1 MVSPLGIDF
10 VQRRSPASMLGWTL
24 LLVGLVGVALVA
36 LDVVQAREELR
47 SAQERTERHART
59 AQTRT
64 TQAQPR
70 SATQGLT
77 AAVATVN
84 ARVGAS
90 LVHPW
95 GRLLKELEQLA
106 EPGIALLAFE
116 AQGASRQLRITAEA
130 RTMAE
135 VVVYVE
141 SLRLS
146 PVASSVVLGSH
157 EVVTQDGVSVIR
169 FSVDVGWGN
178 AS

>member
-1 MVSPLGIDF
+1 MSPLGIDF
-10 VQRRSPASMLGWTL
+10 VQRRPPASMLGWTL
-24 LLVGLVGVALVA
+24 LVVGLLGVALVA
-36 LDVVQAREELR
+36 LDVAQAREELQSTLER
-47 SAQERTERHART
+47 SERQTRT
-59 AQTRT
+59 AQARPRDVAP
-64 TQAQPR
+64 TQA
-70 SATQGLT
+70 SAVVT
-77 AAVATVN
+77 AN
-84 ARVGAS
+84 ARVSAS
-90 LVHPW
+90 LAHPW

-106 EPGIALLAFE
+106 EPGIALLSFE

-130 RTMAE
+130 KTMAE

-146 PVASSVVLGSH
+146 PVARSVVLGSH

>member
-1 MVSPLGIDF
+1 MLPLRIDF
-10 VQRRSPASMLGWTL
+10 VQRRPPASWLGWTL
-24 LLVGLVGVALVA
+24 LGVGLAGVALVA
-36 LDVVQAREELR
+36 LDTEQAREALQ
-47 SAQERTERHART
+47 SARERGER
-59 AQTRT
+59 QTRT
-64 TQAQPR
+64 TQARPR
-70 SATQGLT
+70 GAASAPAPAGVT
-77 AAVATVN
+77 AN

-90 LVHPW
+90 LAHPW
-95 GRLLKELEQLA
+95 GRLLKELEQRA
-106 EPGIALLAFE
+106 EPGIALLGFE
-116 AQGASRQLRITAEA
+116 AQGAARQLRITAEA